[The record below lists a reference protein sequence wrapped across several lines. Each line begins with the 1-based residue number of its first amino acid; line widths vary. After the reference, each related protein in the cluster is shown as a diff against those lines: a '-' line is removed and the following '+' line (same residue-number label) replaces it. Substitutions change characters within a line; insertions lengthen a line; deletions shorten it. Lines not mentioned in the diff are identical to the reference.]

1 MKANTLIFA
10 GRHLLWRTSD
20 AFKMLSAEVG
30 DETIGTGGMYG
41 FLSVAIKIHQ
51 RYGGESMVAWEGH
64 GNFRR
69 DLYPDYKRKDE
80 PDEETLA
87 LIQDMAGQEK
97 RLKAMLRLMGVRQY
111 YGDGCEADDVIG
123 RLARESEVE
132 GNVVVIYSGD
142 SDLRQLITEQ
152 VYTASPGFR
161 GAQDTLYD
169 QERVLEKHGVP
180 PGYIAD
186 LKALSG
192 DNSDNIP
199 GIRGIGPVTAAKLI
213 QAFGPVKKVIKG
225 AKESS
230 KDEWPVAERFRASI
244 IEGADD
250 ILLFKK
256 LTTIRTDMPMKA
268 IKPKRDKGLLI
279 KHLMAYKFRSLIA
292 SSEMFELM
300 RLAG

>member
-1 MKANTLIFA
+1 
-10 GRHLLWRTSD
+10 
-20 AFKMLSAEVG
+20 
-30 DETIGTGGMYG
+30 MYG
-41 FLSVAIKIHQ
+41 FLSIAIKIHQ
-51 RYGGESMVAWEGH
+51 RYGGETLVAWEGR

-69 DLYPDYKRKDE
+69 DLYPEYKQKDE
-80 PDEETLA
+80 PDEELLA
-87 LIQDMAGQEK
+87 IIQDMAEQEK

-123 RLARESEVE
+123 RLAREAEAE
-132 GNVVVIYSGD
+132 GKVVVIYSGD

-192 DNSDNIP
+192 DTSDNIP

-213 QAFGPVKKVIKG
+213 QAFGPIGKVIKG
-225 AKESS
+225 AKTA
-230 KDEWPVAERFRASI
+230 DEEKWPVAERFRKSVM
-244 IEGADD
+244 EGAED
-250 ILLFKK
+250 IRLFKK
-256 LTTIRTDMPMKA
+256 LTTIRTDMPMRP
-268 IKPKRDKGLLI
+268 IKTKRDKTMLI
-279 KHLMAYKFRSLIA
+279 KHFMAYKFRSLIA
-292 SSEMFELM
+292 ASEMHELM